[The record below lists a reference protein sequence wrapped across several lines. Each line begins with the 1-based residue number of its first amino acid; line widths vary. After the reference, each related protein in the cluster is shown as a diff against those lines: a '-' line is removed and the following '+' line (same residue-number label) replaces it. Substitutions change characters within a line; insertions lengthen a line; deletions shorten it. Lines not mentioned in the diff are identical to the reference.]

1 MIEDGNFSNIGSANS
16 EVKYNVRKYGFH
28 GILYSYVL
36 KKYECMTE
44 SQTPNVILCHLS
56 GGSSICAVKN
66 GKSYD
71 TTMGLT
77 PNSGLLM
84 S

>member
-1 MIEDGNFSNIGSANS
+1 
-16 EVKYNVRKYGFH
+16 
-28 GILYSYVL
+28 
-36 KKYECMTE
+36 MTE
-44 SQTPNVILCHLS
+44 NQTPNVILCHLS